1 LFRIGLLFTLLF
13 CFNTSYIKAQKAQY
27 KPTRIGF
34 MYGYGEQSNFL
45 LKNKDYSYSSNTVKL
60 QLFYPLKSGKFSVDL
75 LIEPTIGFAKHQLLN
90 FYFIE
95 PDEPDYLAKREEFT
109 KSKLLTEYILSN
121 KLVLHYKVYKSN
133 SIYILAG
140 VGPMFISKRTER
152 LAKGFAFS
160 ETVGLGLSL
169 KISKNI
175 YFDIRGNLRHL
186 SNAELRKPN
195 SGINIVSFESGLNVK
210 L

>member
-1 LFRIGLLFTLLF
+1 
-13 CFNTSYIKAQKAQY
+13 
-27 KPTRIGF
+27 
-34 MYGYGEQSNFL
+34 MYGYGEQSGFL

-60 QLFYPLKSGKFSVDL
+60 QLFYPLKSGKLSIDL

-95 PDEPDYLAKREEFT
+95 PDEPDYLAKRAEFT
-109 KSKLLTEYILSN
+109 QSKLLTEYILSN
-121 KLVLHYKVYKSN
+121 KLLLHYKVYKSN
-133 SIYILAG
+133 SVYVLAG
-140 VGPMFISKRTER
+140 IGPMLISKRTER
-152 LAKGFAFS
+152 LAKGLAFS

-169 KISKNI
+169 KIGKNI
-175 YFDIRGNLRHL
+175 YFDIRGILRHL
-186 SNAELRKPN
+186 SNAELKKPN